1 MNKKQIIIIGVA
13 AFVIGLIIGL
23 AFGYFIYKDKPV
35 ICNKPYIR
43 VGTNCCLDK
52 NDNKI
57 CDNDEPVISTTTTTT
72 TTTTTI
78 TLPPNI
84 LVSKVIDGD
93 TIILSNEETVRLL
106 GINAPERGES
116 CSKEATERLRE
127 LVEGKKVRLEKDIED
142 RDMYNRL
149 LRYVYVDNTFVNA
162 EMIEEGYA
170 LVYLYNN
177 TIKHKDLLIEAE
189 NKAKMTKRCMW
200 KVAPS
205 QCTDCITISGFH
217 EDAEGNDCDNLNDE
231 YVTFKNVCTFSCKI
245 TGWTVKDKASRTP
258 YKFPDFTLN
267 PGATVTLYT
276 GCETNTNTKVYWCS
290 SGRDCN
296 AIWNN
301 DADTLYLRDEDGNLV
316 MEHTYTGKIITTNSI

>member
-1 MNKKQIIIIGVA
+1 MNKQIVIVGII

-23 AFGYFIYKDKPV
+23 AFRYFIWKDKSV

-43 VGTNCCLDK
+43 VGIDCCLDRD
-52 NDNKI
+52 DNKVCDRDDATI
-57 CDNDEPVISTTTTTT
+57 CDRDKTSTTTSL
-72 TTTTTI
+72 
-78 TLPPNI
+78 LPPQI
-84 LVSKVIDGD
+84 YIVAKVEDGD

-116 CSKEATERLRE
+116 CSKEVAERLRE

-149 LRYVYVDNTFVNA
+149 LRYVYIDNVFVNA

-170 LVYLYNN
+170 LVYLYND
-177 TIKHKDLLIEAE
+177 TLKHKDLLIGAE
-189 NKAKMTKRCMW
+189 NKAKMAKRCMW

-217 EDAEGNDCDNLNDE
+217 EDADGNDCDNLNDE

-245 TGWTVKDKASRTP
+245 TGWSVKDKASRTP
-258 YKFPDFTLN
+258 YKFSDFTLN
-267 PGATVTLYT
+267 PGATVTPYT
-276 GCETNTNTKVYWCS
+276 GCGTNTNTKVYWCS

-296 AIWNN
+296 AIWNT
-301 DADTLYLRDEDGNLV
+301 DGDTLYLRDEDGNLV
-316 MEHTYTGKIITTNSI
+316 MEHTYTGFEK